1 MNIDN
6 FQYALQGLNAHERM
20 FGSVRPLFQDNNR
33 CSIGLVS
40 RQPGEQRESITTV
53 VSPR

>member
-6 FQYALQGLNAHERM
+6 FQYALQGLDAGARM
-20 FGSVRPLFQDNNR
+20 FGSVRPLSQDNNR

-40 RQPGEQRESITTV
+40 RQPGEQRESTTIL
-53 VSPR
+53 VSLR